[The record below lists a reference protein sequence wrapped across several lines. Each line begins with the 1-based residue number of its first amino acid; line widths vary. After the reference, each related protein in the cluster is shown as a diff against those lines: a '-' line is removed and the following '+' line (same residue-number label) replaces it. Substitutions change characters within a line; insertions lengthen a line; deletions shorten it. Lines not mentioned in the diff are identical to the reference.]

1 MLGLREANYRLT
13 LIHRNELGSAFV
25 APLTQLILIRSSP
38 LDEVVLD
45 VAAQPRP
52 SWLFIELLIKARATG
67 RASSH

>member
-13 LIHRNELGSAFV
+13 LIHRNELVSA
-25 APLTQLILIRSSP
+25 APLFAALRQLILIRS
-38 LDEVVLD
+38 LDEIVLD
-45 VAAQPRP
+45 VATQPRP